1 MPWHDDA
8 TIRHG
13 VNVCFAEIVGR
24 MKTDGEPERS
34 RAAER
39 ETKKHSDPEHAQRT
53 CRPFARIAK
62 VHGAKGKGKQQ
73 GGGPE
78 SHSRAQRELQIS
90 PKEELFE
97 DSH

>member
-8 TIRHG
+8 AIRHG
-13 VNVCFAEIVGR
+13 IKISCAEIISRV
-24 MKTDGEPERS
+24 KTDGEPERS
-34 RAAER
+34 RAAEG
-39 ETKKHSDPEHAQRT
+39 ETKKHSDHEHAQRT
-53 CRPFARIAK
+53 HRPFARIAK

-90 PKEELFE
+90 PEEELFE